1 MNTLPEK
8 ASIRFNLQG
17 MTGMY
22 VTIDF
27 PHLNNLCEK
36 GELVT
41 IESATLQLYPVKGTY
56 DACTVTQKPGSLHRQ
71 Q

>member
-1 MNTLPEK
+1 
-8 ASIRFNLQG
+8 

-56 DACTVTQKPGSLHRQ
+56 DGCTRCPKAWLSNRQ